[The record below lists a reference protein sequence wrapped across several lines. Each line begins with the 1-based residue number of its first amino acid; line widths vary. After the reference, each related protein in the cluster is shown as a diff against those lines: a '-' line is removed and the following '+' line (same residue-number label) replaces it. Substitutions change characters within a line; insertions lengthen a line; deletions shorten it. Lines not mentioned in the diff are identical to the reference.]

1 MSINAL
7 KQFSKDLGFQDA
19 LDSPGRSADSPRS
32 FTGEE
37 GDQEVFTDR
46 EKELLAKG
54 EALPETLS
62 PTQQKKAIEEE
73 EKDEGGFWSDIAW
86 AVPRGLRDAAQ
97 GILSGVDAAGEKLT
111 GSDFMPDQWH
121 KSDWMLGKPKTMTG
135 NITSGI
141 FQFATG
147 FIPAFKVASIIGKT
161 KKVSKLVDASKLKKI
176 NKVKQK
182 ARDKKIT
189 QEKAIQQM
197 RAIKGKTY
205 NIQKGIAA
213 GAIADFGVFKG
224 DQERLADLLD
234 GNVGLFNPVTSLMK
248 YEGNEDDPEY
258 VGRFKNVVEGLVLEG
273 VFGGALHVAMLGLK
287 RMRGGD
293 KAITELTPEEELLIK
308 EIEEPFS
315 STKDAPKVKDPK
327 ADGVDVGDDIP
338 SSETIIGTEEQ
349 AYIKRAEEL
358 DISLLD
364 ADGTRK
370 TPGKLKLEVDRTIQ
384 DKAYRDSS
392 ATARQII
399 VHHGGSLKNPDAHGG
414 ILFVSPSKKEAQ
426 EYAKGHQGFDEF
438 TLEIPTNDYLIDPD
452 TIAKESEGIKTL
464 KEIGASP
471 SKESGY
477 TLNDSSLQELLD
489 SRFEQYIG
497 DEGRA
502 AFMKAM
508 KEKGHKGVEIL
519 DVSLK
524 DGGTKQTQTNIAL
537 FETPKNTV
545 KEGAE
550 INART
555 FKDRVTQILGKSK
568 GRGGDISLDS
578 STMKELISGVGDT
591 ASFWDIIRI
600 VSKNITAESPVITKV
615 DAKKQQEIVQF
626 INDNPEKY
634 DNLKEI
640 LENSTDEKLIQSAN
654 EELVMSTVIY
664 KFMRHTAEEAV
675 ALARKHIDNPKDDK
689 GMMDFIDGFARYTE
703 LSRINSLRGSIASG
717 ALMQRKF
724 LKQGMDGLDN
734 NVVRPLDATRDK
746 NEYLDALAERLGTQG
761 PTELAV
767 RLSKIS
773 NFDEFEE
780 LLSLKKM
787 SDIAQQTLGR
797 KMLGM
802 TREFYYNSLLSA
814 FSTFE
819 VNAGGGLITS
829 AFHSLERIAG
839 NILTGNFN
847 AAKNVLRHH
856 YGLKTWKQ
864 GFSAMSKAWRED
876 RSVLVP
882 GKAQFMEQRPRQ
894 RAFSTE
900 NTGVAGQAFNFL
912 GAFINIPSRA
922 LVATDEFFKQMA
934 YTGYIKGELAVRYL
948 DEYKAALDAMD
959 MDKFKQL
966 GIGKDPMDIKDPEFT
981 NWLNAKVETEFEKHL
996 TSDGSF
1002 YSEKNRLIAAQTELT
1017 RQGKLFGDGREEA
1030 LDKYL
1035 KENPSRPDNS
1045 KLAETAQQV
1054 SNELT
1059 FTNDNHK
1066 WFKSLEDVI
1075 RSAPFGLGYASSFL
1089 IPFFRTPVNILT
1101 YALKRTPIGFVAEGA
1116 PMLMRKLLKK
1126 NKDTLKKGT
1135 EADKALVRGRLA
1147 TGATMMYVW
1156 HDIIYNSEE
1165 TITGGGPQSKQER
1178 EALRAA
1184 GWQPYSIKY
1193 GDSYYSYQ
1201 RLDPVSTMIGLAAD
1215 IRDHQKYDKSMDE
1228 ATMQSLGAN
1237 MAFVFA
1243 ENLTDKTFLQGVNNA
1258 IKLMDDPEYY
1268 GPKLVRD
1275 IGAGFVPNIIN
1286 HFKNTETE
1294 IMVKE
1299 VRSFQDAVFKRLPG
1313 LDDTVAPRRTVLG
1326 EAAYREN
1333 PGGAFFGALNP
1344 IYKSTIKKDK
1354 VLNEMANLE
1363 HGFSMPSK
1371 NFYGI
1376 PELDMTQ
1383 IPIEGKYDAYD
1394 RYLELSGTVKLGGK
1408 TLKQRL
1414 KSLMGTD
1421 FYNRLPETIDFEATG
1436 QKSPRIKAINKVIN
1450 NYRKRARYEL
1460 LQESPQLKEMFEQA
1474 MQARREGATPSS

>member
-1 MSINAL
+1 M
-7 KQFSKDLGFQDA
+7 
-19 LDSPGRSADSPRS
+19 
-32 FTGEE
+32 
-37 GDQEVFTDR
+37 
-46 EKELLAKG
+46 
-54 EALPETLS
+54 
-62 PTQQKKAIEEE
+62 
-73 EKDEGGFWSDIAW
+73 
-86 AVPRGLRDAAQ
+86 
-97 GILSGVDAAGEKLT
+97 
-111 GSDFMPDQWH
+111 
-121 KSDWMLGKPKTMTG
+121 
-135 NITSGI
+135 
-141 FQFATG
+141 
-147 FIPAFKVASIIGKT
+147 
-161 KKVSKLVDASKLKKI
+161 
-176 NKVKQK
+176 
-182 ARDKKIT
+182 
-189 QEKAIQQM
+189 
-197 RAIKGKTY
+197 
-205 NIQKGIAA
+205 
-213 GAIADFGVFKG
+213 
-224 DQERLADLLD
+224 
-234 GNVGLFNPVTSLMK
+234 
-248 YEGNEDDPEY
+248 
-258 VGRFKNVVEGLVLEG
+258 
-273 VFGGALHVAMLGLK
+273 
-287 RMRGGD
+287 
-293 KAITELTPEEELLIK
+293 
-308 EIEEPFS
+308 
-315 STKDAPKVKDPK
+315 
-327 ADGVDVGDDIP
+327 
-338 SSETIIGTEEQ
+338 
-349 AYIKRAEEL
+349 
-358 DISLLD
+358 
-364 ADGTRK
+364 
-370 TPGKLKLEVDRTIQ
+370 
-384 DKAYRDSS
+384 
-392 ATARQII
+392 
-399 VHHGGSLKNPDAHGG
+399 
-414 ILFVSPSKKEAQ
+414 
-426 EYAKGHQGFDEF
+426 
-438 TLEIPTNDYLIDPD
+438 IPTNDYLIDPE
-452 TIAKESEGIKTL
+452 TIAKEADGLKVL
-464 KEIGASP
+464 KELGV
-471 SKESGY
+471 SKPKGKK
-477 TLNDSSLQELLD
+477 LNDLLD
-489 SRFEQYIG
+489 AKSDNYVG
-497 DEGRA
+497 DKTRD
-502 AFMKAM
+502 AFVKSMKD
-508 KEKGHKGVEIL
+508 KKFKGVETG
-519 DVSLK
+519 VGAK
-524 DGGTKQTQTNIAL
+524 DPRDTIAL

-555 FKDRVTQILGKSK
+555 FKEKVTNILGKSK

-591 ASFWDIIRI
+591 ASFWEIIRI

-615 DAKKQQEIVQF
+615 DKKKQQEIIQF
-626 INDNPEKY
+626 INDNPDKY

-664 KFMRHTAEEAV
+664 KFMRHTAEETV
-675 ALARKHIDNPKDDK
+675 GLARRHIDNPKSETDLLN
-689 GMMDFIDGFARYTE
+689 FIDSFARFTE

-734 NVVRPLDATRDK
+734 NTIRPLESALDS
-746 NEYLDALAERLGTQG
+746 NEYLAALTERLGTEA
-761 PTELAV
+761 PTELAIK
-767 RLSKIS
+767 LSKIS
-773 NFDEFEE
+773 NFEEFEE

-787 SDIAQQTLGR
+787 QDIGQQTLGR

-829 AFHSLERIAG
+829 AFNSLERIAG

-912 GAFINIPSRA
+912 GAFINLPSRA

-959 MDKFKQL
+959 MKKFKDL
-966 GIGKDPMDIKDPEFT
+966 GIDKDPMDIKDPEFT

-1002 YSEKNRLIAAQTELT
+1002 YSEKNRLMAAHTELT
-1017 RQGKLFGDGREEA
+1017 RQGKLFGEGREEA
-1030 LDKYL
+1030 LQKYL
-1035 KENPSRPDNS
+1035 DENPSPKDTETS

-1054 SNELT
+1054 ANELT
-1059 FTNDNHK
+1059 FTNDNHT
-1066 WFKSLEDVI
+1066 WFQSLENVI

-1101 YALKRTPIGFVAEGA
+1101 YALKRTPIGFVMEGA
-1116 PMLMRKLLKK
+1116 PMLTRKLLKK
-1126 NKDTLKKGT
+1126 NKDIARKGT
-1135 EADKALVRGRLA
+1135 EADKALLRGRLA
-1147 TGATMMYVW
+1147 TGAVMTYVW
-1156 HDIIYNSEE
+1156 HDLIYNRQDSV
-1165 TITGGGPQSKQER
+1165 TGGGPQSKQER
-1178 EALRAA
+1178 EALRAT
-1184 GWQPYSIKY
+1184 GWQPYSFKI
-1193 GDSYYSYQ
+1193 GDTYYSYQ

-1215 IRDHQKYDKSMDE
+1215 IRDHQKYDRSMDE

-1313 LDDTVAPRRTVLG
+1313 LEDTVAPRRTVLG
-1326 EAAYREN
+1326 EIAYREN
-1333 PGGAFFGALNP
+1333 PGGAFWSAFNP
-1344 IYKSTIKKDK
+1344 IYTSKVKNDK
-1354 VLNEMANLE
+1354 VLSEMAKLE

-1376 PELDMTQ
+1376 PEIDLTQ

-1460 LQESPQLKEMFEQA
+1460 LQESPQLKEMFDQA
-1474 MQARREGATPSS
+1474 MQARRTGLAPSS

>member
-7 KQFSKDLGFQDA
+7 KQFSKELGFTDA
-19 LDSPGRSADSPRS
+19 YDSPGRTADSPRG

-62 PTQQKKAIEEE
+62 PTQKKKEEE
-73 EKDEGGFWSDIAW
+73 EQKDEGGFWSDIAW
-86 AVPRGLRDAAQ
+86 AIPRGIRDAAQ
-97 GILSGVDAAGEKLT
+97 GILSGVDAAGEA
-111 GSDFMPDQWH
+111 FMGKDTFIPDYWH

-147 FIPAFKVASIIGKT
+147 FIPAFKVASMLGKT
-161 KKVSKLVDASKLKKI
+161 KTVSKLVDASKLKKI
-176 NKVKQK
+176 EKVKDK
-182 ARDKKIT
+182 ARNKKIS
-189 QEKAIQQM
+189 QEKAIKQM

-205 NIQKGIAA
+205 NIEKGIAA
-213 GAIADFGVFKG
+213 GAVADFGVFKG

-234 GNVGLFNPVTSLMK
+234 GNVGLFNPVMKMMK

-258 VGRFKNVVEGLVLEG
+258 IGRFKNVVEGLVLEG

-293 KAITELTPEEELLIK
+293 NTITELTPEEELLIK

-315 STKDAPKVKDPK
+315 TPKKDAPQIKDPK
-327 ADGVDVGDDIP
+327 ADGVDVGDVP
-338 SSETIIGTEEQ
+338 SSATIIGTEEE

-358 DISLLD
+358 DISLID
-364 ADGTRK
+364 ADGTKK

-384 DKAYRDSS
+384 DRAFRDSA
-392 ATARQII
+392 ATARQIV
-399 VHHGGSLKNPDAHGG
+399 VHHGGKLKEPEKHGG
-414 ILFVSPSKKEAQ
+414 ILFVSKSKKEAEQ
-426 EYAKGHQGFDEF
+426 YARANQGFDEF
-438 TLEIPTNDYLIDPD
+438 TLMIPTNDYLIDPE
-452 TIAKESEGIKTL
+452 TIAKEADGLKVL
-464 KEIGASP
+464 KELGV
-471 SKESGY
+471 SKPKGKK
-477 TLNDSSLQELLD
+477 LNDLLD
-489 SRFEQYIG
+489 AKSDNYVG
-497 DEGRA
+497 DKTRD
-502 AFMKAM
+502 AFVKSMKD
-508 KEKGHKGVEIL
+508 KKFKGVETG
-519 DVSLK
+519 VGAK
-524 DGGTKQTQTNIAL
+524 DPRDTIAL

-555 FKDRVTQILGKSK
+555 FKEKVTNILGKSK

-591 ASFWDIIRI
+591 ASFWEIIRI

-615 DAKKQQEIVQF
+615 DKKKQQEIIQF
-626 INDNPEKY
+626 INDNPDKY

-664 KFMRHTAEEAV
+664 KFMRHTAEETV
-675 ALARKHIDNPKDDK
+675 GLARRHIDNPKSETDLLN
-689 GMMDFIDGFARYTE
+689 FIDSFARFTE

-734 NVVRPLDATRDK
+734 NTIRPLESPLDSS
-746 NEYLDALAERLGTQG
+746 EYLAALAERLGTQG

-787 SDIAQQTLGR
+787 QDIGQQTLGR

-829 AFHSLERIAG
+829 AFNSLERIAG

-856 YGLKTWKQ
+856 YGLKTLRQ

-912 GAFINIPSRA
+912 GAFINLPSRA

-959 MDKFKQL
+959 MKKFKDL
-966 GIGKDPMDIKDPEFT
+966 GIDKDPMDIKDPEFT

-1002 YSEKNRLIAAQTELT
+1002 YSEKNRLMAAHTELT

-1035 KENPSRPDNS
+1035 KENPSPKDTETS
-1045 KLAETAQQV
+1045 KLAETAQQI

-1059 FTNDNHK
+1059 FTNDNHP
-1066 WFKSLEDVI
+1066 WFQALENVI

-1101 YALKRTPIGFVAEGA
+1101 YALKRTPIGMVAEGA
-1116 PMLMRKLLKK
+1116 PMLTQKLLKK

-1135 EADKALVRGRLA
+1135 AADKALVRGRLA
-1147 TGATMMYVW
+1147 TGAVMTYVW
-1156 HDIIYNSEE
+1156 YDIIHNSEE
-1165 TITGGGPQSKQER
+1165 GITGGGPQSKQER

-1184 GWQPYSIKY
+1184 GWQPYSIKV
-1193 GDSYYSYQ
+1193 GDTYYSYQ

-1215 IRDHQKYDKSMDE
+1215 IRDHQKYDRSMDE

-1313 LDDTVAPRRTVLG
+1313 LEDTVAPRRTVLG
-1326 EAAYREN
+1326 EVAYREN
-1333 PGGAFFGALNP
+1333 PGGAFWSAFNP
-1344 IYKSTIKKDK
+1344 IYTSKVKNDK
-1354 VLNEMANLE
+1354 VLSEMAKLE

-1376 PELDMTQ
+1376 PEIDMTQ

-1460 LQESPQLKEMFEQA
+1460 LQESPQLKEMFDQA
-1474 MQARREGATPSS
+1474 MQARRTGLAPSS

>member
-7 KQFSKDLGFQDA
+7 KQFSKELGFTDA
-19 LDSPGRSADSPRS
+19 YDNPGRSADSPRG

-37 GDQEVFTDR
+37 GEQEVFTDR

-62 PTQQKKAIEEE
+62 PTQKKKEEE
-73 EKDEGGFWSDIAW
+73 EQKDEGGFWSDIAW
-86 AVPRGLRDAAQ
+86 AIPRGIRDAAQ
-97 GILSGVDAAGEKLT
+97 GILSGVDAAGEA
-111 GSDFMPDQWH
+111 FMGPDTFIPDQWH

-147 FIPAFKVASIIGKT
+147 FIPAFKVASMLGKT
-161 KKVSKLVDASKLKKI
+161 KTVSKLVDASKLKKI

-182 ARDKKIT
+182 ARDKKIS
-189 QEKAIQQM
+189 QEKAIKQM

-205 NIQKGIAA
+205 NIEKGIAA
-213 GAIADFGVFKG
+213 GAVADFGVFKG

-234 GNVGLFNPVTSLMK
+234 GNVGLLNPVMKMMK
-248 YEGNEDDPEY
+248 YEGNESDPEY
-258 VGRFKNVVEGLVLEG
+258 IGRFKNVVEGLVLEG
-273 VFGGALHVAMLGLK
+273 VFGGALHVAMLGFK

-293 KAITELTPEEELLIK
+293 NAITELTPEEEILIK

-315 STKDAPKVKDPK
+315 TPKKNAPKVKDPK
-327 ADGVDVGDDIP
+327 ADGVDIGDDTLP
-338 SSETIIGTEEQ
+338 SSGGFIGEEEK

-358 DISLLD
+358 DISLID
-364 ADGTRK
+364 ADGTKK

-384 DKAYRDSS
+384 DKAFRDSA
-392 ATARQII
+392 ATARQIV
-399 VHHGGSLKNPDAHGG
+399 VHHGGSLKDPERQGG
-414 ILFVSPSKKEAQ
+414 ILFTTKSKEEAQ
-426 EYAKGHQGFDEF
+426 DFARANQGFDEF
-438 TLEIPTNDYLIDPD
+438 TLEVPTNAYLVDPE
-452 TIAKESEGIKTL
+452 TIAKEADGLKVL
-464 KEIGASP
+464 KELGV
-471 SKESGY
+471 SKPKGKK
-477 TLNDSSLQELLD
+477 LNDLLD
-489 SRFEQYIG
+489 AKSDNYVG
-497 DEGRA
+497 DKTRD
-502 AFMKAM
+502 AFVKSMKD
-508 KEKGHKGVEIL
+508 KKFKGVETG
-519 DVSLK
+519 VGAK
-524 DGGTKQTQTNIAL
+524 DPRDTIAL
-537 FETPKNTV
+537 FETPKTTV

-555 FKDRVTQILGKSK
+555 FKEKVTNILGKSK

-591 ASFWDIIRI
+591 ASFWEIIRI
-600 VSKNITAESPVITKV
+600 VSKNITAESDVITKV
-615 DAKKQQEIVQF
+615 DKKKQQEIVQF

-634 DNLKEI
+634 DNIKEI

-664 KFMRHTAEEAV
+664 KFMRHTAEETV
-675 ALARKHIDNPKDDK
+675 GLARRHIDNPKSETD
-689 GMMDFIDGFARYTE
+689 MLNFIDSFARFTE
-703 LSRINSLRGSIASG
+703 LSRINSIRGSIASG
-717 ALMQRKF
+717 SLMQRKF

-734 NVVRPLDATRDK
+734 NVINPLEATRDK
-746 NEYLDALAERLGTQG
+746 DEYLEALAEKLGTEK

-773 NFDEFEE
+773 NFEEFEE

-787 SDIAQQTLGR
+787 QDIGQQTLGR

-829 AFHSLERIAG
+829 AFNSLERIAG

-856 YGLKTWKQ
+856 YGLKTWRQ
-864 GFSAMSKAWRED
+864 GFSAMSKAWRND

-882 GKAQFMEQRPRQ
+882 GRAQFMEQRPRQ
-894 RAFSTE
+894 RAFSTD
-900 NTGVAGQAFNFL
+900 NTGVAGEAFNFL
-912 GAFINIPSRA
+912 GAFINLPSRA
-922 LVATDEFFKQMA
+922 LVATDELFKQMA

-959 MDKFKQL
+959 MKKFKDL
-966 GIGKDPMDIKDPEFT
+966 GIDKDPMDIKDPEFT

-1002 YSEKNRLIAAQTELT
+1002 YSEKNRLMAAHTELT

-1035 KENPSRPDNS
+1035 RENPSPKDTETS

-1054 SNELT
+1054 ANELT
-1059 FTNDNHK
+1059 FTNDNHS
-1066 WFKSLEDVI
+1066 WFQGLERLI
-1075 RSAPFGLGYASSFL
+1075 RSAPFGVGYASSFL

-1101 YALKRTPIGFVAEGA
+1101 YALKRTPIGFVMEGA
-1116 PMLMRKLLKK
+1116 PMLTRKLLNK
-1126 NKDTLKKGT
+1126 NKDIAKKGT
-1135 EADKALVRGRLA
+1135 ATDKALLRGRLA
-1147 TGATMMYVW
+1147 TGAVMTYVW
-1156 HDIIYNSEE
+1156 HDLIYNRQDSV
-1165 TITGGGPQSKQER
+1165 TGGGPQSKQER
-1178 EALRAA
+1178 EALRAT
-1184 GWQPYSIKY
+1184 GWQPYSIKF
-1193 GDSYYSYQ
+1193 GDTYYSYQ
-1201 RLDPVSTMIGLAAD
+1201 RLDPISTMIGLAAD
-1215 IRDHQKYDKSMDE
+1215 IRDHQKFDRSMDE
-1228 ATMQSLGAN
+1228 ETMQSLGAN
-1237 MAFVFA
+1237 IAFVFA

-1268 GPKLVRD
+1268 GPKLGRD
-1275 IGAGFVPNIIN
+1275 IAAGFVPNIIN

-1294 IMVKE
+1294 IMVRE

-1313 LDDTVAPRRTVLG
+1313 LEDTLAPRRTVLG

-1333 PGGAFFGALNP
+1333 PGGAFWSAFNP
-1344 IYKSTIKKDK
+1344 IYTSKVKNDK
-1354 VLNEMANLE
+1354 VLSEMAKLE

-1376 PELDMTQ
+1376 PEIDLTQ

-1436 QKSPRIKAINKVIN
+1436 QKSQRIKAINKVIN
-1450 NYRKRARYEL
+1450 NYRKKARYEL
-1460 LQESPQLKEMFEQA
+1460 LQESPQLKEMFDKA
-1474 MQARREGATPSS
+1474 MQARREAAAPLSS

>member
-7 KQFSKDLGFQDA
+7 KQFSKELGFTDA
-19 LDSPGRSADSPRS
+19 YDSPGRTADSPRG

-37 GDQEVFTDR
+37 GEQEVFTDR

-62 PTQQKKAIEEE
+62 PTQQKKEEE
-73 EKDEGGFWSDIAW
+73 EQKDEGGFWSDIAW
-86 AVPRGLRDAAQ
+86 AVPRGVRDAAQ
-97 GILSGVDAAGEKLT
+97 GILSGVDAAGEAVFGKDT
-111 GSDFMPDQWH
+111 FIPDQWH

-147 FIPAFKVASIIGKT
+147 FIPAFKVASMLGKT

-176 NKVKQK
+176 EKVKDK
-182 ARDKKIT
+182 ARKNKIS
-189 QEKAIQQM
+189 QEKAIKQM

-205 NIQKGIAA
+205 NIEKGIIA
-213 GAIADFGVFKG
+213 GAVADFGVFKG

-234 GNVGLFNPVTSLMK
+234 GNVGLFNPVMKMMK

-258 VGRFKNVVEGLVLEG
+258 LGRFKNVAEGLVLEG

-293 KAITELTPEEELLIK
+293 NAITELTPEEELLIK

-327 ADGVDVGDDIP
+327 ADGVDVGDDAIP

-349 AYIKRAEEL
+349 AYIERAREL
-358 DISLLD
+358 DISLID
-364 ADGTRK
+364 ADGTKK
-370 TPGKLKLEVDRTIQ
+370 TPGKLKLEVDRTIL
-384 DKAYRDSS
+384 DKAYRDSP
-392 ATARQII
+392 ATARQIV
-399 VHHGGSLKNPDAHGG
+399 VHHGGRLKDPDRQGG
-414 ILFVSPSKKEAQ
+414 ILFTTKSKEEAQ
-426 EYAKGHQGFDEF
+426 DFARANQGFDEF
-438 TLEIPTNDYLIDPD
+438 TIEVPTNDYLIDPD
-452 TIAKESEGIKTL
+452 TIAKEADGLKVL
-464 KEIGASP
+464 KELGV
-471 SKESGY
+471 SKPKGKK
-477 TLNDSSLQELLD
+477 LNDLLD
-489 SRFEQYIG
+489 VESDAYVG
-497 DEGRA
+497 DKTRD
-502 AFMKAM
+502 AFLKSM
-508 KEKGHKGVEIL
+508 KEKKFKGVETGAGA
-519 DVSLK
+519 K
-524 DGGTKQTQTNIAL
+524 DPRDTIAL

-555 FKDRVTQILGKSK
+555 FKQKVTQILGKSK

-600 VSKNITAESPVITKV
+600 VSKNITAESPIITKV
-615 DAKKQQEIVQF
+615 DKKKQQEIVQF

-664 KFMRHTAEEAV
+664 KFMRHTAEETV
-675 ALARKHIDNPKDDK
+675 GFARRHIDNPKSETDILNFVDS
-689 GMMDFIDGFARYTE
+689 FARFTE

-734 NVVRPLDATRDK
+734 NTIRSLESPLDSS
-746 NEYLDALAERLGTQG
+746 EYLDALAERLGTEG
-761 PTELAV
+761 VSELAV

-787 SDIAQQTLGR
+787 QDVGQQTLGR

-819 VNAGGGLITS
+819 VNLGGGLITS
-829 AFHSLERIAG
+829 ALHTLERISG
-839 NILTGNFN
+839 NLLTGNFN

-856 YGLKTWKQ
+856 YGTKTWKQ
-864 GFSAMSKAWRED
+864 GFSAMSKAWKND

-882 GKAQFMEQRPRQ
+882 GKTQFMEQRPRQ

-900 NTGVAGQAFNFL
+900 NNGVAGQAFNFL

-959 MDKFKQL
+959 MKKFKDL
-966 GIGKDPMDIKDPEFT
+966 GIDKDPMDIKDPEFT

-1002 YSEKNRLIAAQTELT
+1002 YSEKNRLMAAHTELT
-1017 RQGKLFGDGREEA
+1017 RQGKLFGEGREEA

-1035 KENPSRPDNS
+1035 KENPSPKDTGTA
-1045 KLAETAQQV
+1045 KLAETAQQI

-1059 FTNDNHK
+1059 FTNDNHS
-1066 WFKSLEDVI
+1066 WFESLEKLI
-1075 RSAPFGLGYASSFL
+1075 RSAPFGMGYASSFL

-1101 YALKRTPIGFVAEGA
+1101 YALKRTPIGLVAEGA
-1116 PMLMRKLLKK
+1116 PMLTRKLLKK
-1126 NKDTLKKGT
+1126 NTDTLKKGSA
-1135 EADKALVRGRLA
+1135 ADKALVRGRLA

-1156 HDIIYNSEE
+1156 HDVIYNRQDSV
-1165 TITGGGPQSKQER
+1165 TGGGPQSKQER
-1178 EALRAA
+1178 EALRAT

-1193 GDSYYSYQ
+1193 GDTYYSYQ
-1201 RLDPVSTMIGLAAD
+1201 RLDPISTMIGLAAD
-1215 IRDHQKYDKSMDE
+1215 IRDHQKFDQSMDE

-1268 GPKLVRD
+1268 GPKLGRD
-1275 IGAGFVPNIIN
+1275 IAAGFVPNIIN

-1294 IMVKE
+1294 IMVRE
-1299 VRSFQDAVFKRLPG
+1299 VRSLQDAVFKRLPG
-1313 LDDTVAPRRTVLG
+1313 LEGTLAPRRTVLG

-1333 PGGAFFGALNP
+1333 PGGAFWSALNP
-1344 IYKSTIKKDK
+1344 IYTSKVKNDK
-1354 VLNEMANLE
+1354 VLSEMASLE

-1376 PELDMTQ
+1376 PEIDMTQ

-1421 FYNRLPETIDFEATG
+1421 FYNRLPETIDFEETG

-1460 LQESPQLKEMFEQA
+1460 LQESPQLKEMFDQA
-1474 MQARREGATPSS
+1474 MQARREGSMPQS